1 MNKIPDNLIVL
12 KSSENEVEAIRQCVQ
27 TICIFNF
34 QNVTGR
40 ELDLLCEVLR
50 CGGVN
55 EKAKKSFKINY
66 KTTNEN
72 YGQLVKRLSDK
83 GILVE
88 KDMRNGRELHKI
100 FFNYLEL
107 YVNSSKPNL
116 LAIKWKVS

>member
-1 MNKIPDNLIVL
+1 MDNKSDNLIVL

-27 TICIFNF
+27 TICIFRF
-34 QNVTGR
+34 QNITGR
-40 ELDLLCEVLR
+40 ELDLLCEILA

-55 EKAKKSFKINY
+55 EKAKTRFKINY

-88 KDMRNGRELHKI
+88 KDRRNGKELHGI
-100 FFNYLEL
+100 FFNYLDL
-107 YVNSSKPNL
+107 YVNKKTPNL
-116 LAIKWKVS
+116 LAIKWLIN